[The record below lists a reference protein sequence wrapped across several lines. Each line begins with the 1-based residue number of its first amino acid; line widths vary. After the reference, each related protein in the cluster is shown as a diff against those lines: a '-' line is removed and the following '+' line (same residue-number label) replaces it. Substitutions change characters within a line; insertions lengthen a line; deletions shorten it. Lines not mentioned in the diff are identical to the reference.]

1 MQRTSEIYTQ
11 TNSVDTNLTLSTA
24 YYMVIIDVNWDDV
37 ENSERTKNVS
47 AMMKTIQ
54 EFSLLLLNIPS

>member
-11 TNSVDTNLTLSTA
+11 TNSVATNSIA
-24 YYMVIIDVNWDDV
+24 YYMVIIDVNWDDD
-37 ENSERTKNVS
+37 ENSGRTKNVS

>member
-11 TNSVDTNLTLSTA
+11 TNSVDTNLILSTA
-24 YYMVIIDVNWDDV
+24 YYMVTIDVNWDDV

>member
-11 TNSVDTNLTLSTA
+11 TNSVATNSILSIA
-24 YYMVIIDVNWDDV
+24 YYMVTIDVNWDDD
-37 ENSERTKNVS
+37 ENSGRTKNVS